1 MTAEDA
7 ADPLHDA
14 VLAARLFALAPCTF
28 GGMVL
33 RGPSPARDALV
44 TARGGWKTLTLVIGF
59 SVSFGAL
66 LSRVAPMLM
75 QSRL

>member
-1 MTAEDA
+1 VGALE
-7 ADPLHDA
+7 
-14 VLAARLFALAPCTF
+14 AR
-28 GGMVL
+28 MVTVEQEIHAM
-33 RGPSPARDALV
+33 RQDVREIRDALV

>member
-1 MTAEDA
+1 MTNIERDVG
-7 ADPLHDA
+7 
-14 VLAARLFALAPCTF
+14 VLEARMQ
-28 GGMVL
+28 MVEQEIHAMRQDL
-33 RGPSPARDALV
+33 REIRDALV